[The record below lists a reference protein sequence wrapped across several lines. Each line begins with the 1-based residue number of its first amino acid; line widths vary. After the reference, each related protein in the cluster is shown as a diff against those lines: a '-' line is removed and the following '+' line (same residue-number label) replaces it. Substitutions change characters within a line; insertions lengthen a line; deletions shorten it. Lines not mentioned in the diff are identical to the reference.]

1 MQPYFLPYLGYFQL
15 INAVDKFII
24 FDNDYFK
31 KGGWINRNRLRNN
44 VDFVIPLK
52 KSSQNK
58 LIMDTEINWDDKLID
73 KFFKSVK
80 HLYASSPNYQTV
92 DFLLKNLFSHKPK
105 TISELSI
112 ASIIEFSKY
121 LNLDTQFKVASE
133 ENYEKGKDKI
143 ESLIKICKAENALV
157 YINAIGGK
165 SLYSNS
171 DFKPDGIK
179 LFFINTLMNQ
189 SILDYCFTM
198 NKKVIGRE
206 INNFKLIESD

>member
-1 MQPYFLPYLGYFQL
+1 MEQNMYLVNQAKL
-15 INAVDKFII
+15 ES
-24 FDNDYFK
+24 
-31 KGGWINRNRLRNN
+31 NR
-44 VDFVIPLK
+44 D
-52 KSSQNK
+52 S
-58 LIMDTEINWDDKLID
+58 
-73 KFFKSVK
+73 
-80 HLYASSPNYQTV
+80 
-92 DFLLKNLFSHKPK
+92 
-105 TISELSI
+105 
-112 ASIIEFSKY
+112 EFSKY